1 MTELAVR
8 APTPQDA
15 AGIAE
20 VLNAH
25 AAATGRAADETSEG
39 VARWFELEDLDP
51 AHDMFLAVQGERI
64 MGYADVT
71 APGAARE
78 VVYIDLR
85 VLPGEERVVER
96 LLEEAERRAAELAGC
111 IQSRDRLAKRVDDS
125 LLRVMHR
132 AALGVRHRRP
142 HRRAIERRSLDA
154 HHRALRP
161 AEIGVGAGV
170 AHRIPMGNALLQR
183 RRIDAEQAREAGER
197 VGALEDAE
205 LDLLRIVV
213 APDVADALVVG
224 GRLA

>member
-1 MTELAVR
+1 VTELAVR

-96 LLEEAERRAAELAGC
+96 LLEQAERRAAELAG
-111 IQSRDRLAKRVDDS
+111 AGARVRAPANEGDDEY
-125 LLRVMHR
+125 R
-132 AALGVRHRRP
+132 AA
-142 HRRAIERRSLDA
+142 
-154 HHRALRP
+154 
-161 AEIGVGAGV
+161 
-170 AHRIPMGNALLQR
+170 
-183 RRIDAEQAREAGER
+183 
-197 VGALEDAE
+197 
-205 LDLLRIVV
+205 
-213 APDVADALVVG
+213 
-224 GRLA
+224 